1 MYDHPFLLPLRPV
14 IPYDL
19 RDGCGPVTGT
29 KSLNSKRT
37 LHLAPWHIG
46 LDLRLTII
54 AHANFLG
61 SQMTIAQIVYDNERS
76 FGCNDEDIHS
86 KVRLT

>member
-1 MYDHPFLLPLRPV
+1 MSEMNV
-14 IPYDL
+14 
-19 RDGCGPVTGT
+19 
-29 KSLNSKRT
+29 SLTQAQNRFTPEKI
-37 LHLAPWHIG
+37 LNLAPWHIG

-76 FGCNDEDIHS
+76 FGYNEEDIHS

>member
-1 MYDHPFLLPLRPV
+1 MAILLVPSWPV
-14 IPYDL
+14 IPYNL
-19 RDGCGPVTGT
+19 RDEREPDTGA
-29 KSLNSKRT
+29 KSVYSWRI

-54 AHANFLG
+54 VHANFLG

-76 FGCNDEDIHS
+76 FGYDDEDIHS